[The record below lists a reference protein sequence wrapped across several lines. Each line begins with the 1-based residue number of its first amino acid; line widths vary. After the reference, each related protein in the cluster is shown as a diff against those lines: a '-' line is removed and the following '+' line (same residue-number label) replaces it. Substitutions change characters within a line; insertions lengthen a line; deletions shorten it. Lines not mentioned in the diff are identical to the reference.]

1 MNSPDI
7 IKDASDA
14 LQQISD
20 RGITVMQ
27 GWYDKDIHDRH
38 AVSYTH
44 LTGLKVRERFDVQAV
59 DKDAVIKGEITEVV
73 NG

>member
-1 MNSPDI
+1 MSSSPDI

-14 LQQISD
+14 LRPISD

-38 AVSYTH
+38 VTLWDLGKKMIFRLRA
-44 LTGLKVRERFDVQAV
+44 G
-59 DKDAVIKGEITEVV
+59 TETIPSRRTESI
-73 NG
+73 

>member
-1 MNSPDI
+1 MSSSPDI

-14 LQQISD
+14 LEPISD

-38 AVSYTH
+38 VIPLSDIGSNASNAS
-44 LTGLKVRERFDVQAV
+44 LMMSGLLLMLSPHFNVLSK
-59 DKDAVIKGEITEVV
+59 
-73 NG
+73 